1 LGEKLECLL
10 KATCQTPNLS
20 KMLLQTLMTPSLL
33 SLDVRNGQILGF
45 MSFYIIYESVNEN
58 INFF

>member
-1 LGEKLECLL
+1 MLVESNMPNSKPSKDAFTKLHD
-10 KATCQTPNLS
+10 TIS
-20 KMLLQTLMTPSLL
+20 S